1 MLDVQRAGAQ
11 AQIDRPARS
20 CRQIFTTFLDSDLQY
35 LHFNLNNDINNIDT
49 CCLLHRDT
57 ALWTK
62 CYTYRPKSLRNAAH
76 RTAVDPLSTTAWY
89 PRQDPRRMHDSEE
102 PPTIAVSHP
111 NVFWTVVH
119 RHPLGS
125 PSTARRTLREASVA
139 GHVGVFR
146 PPQ

>member
-20 CRQIFTTFLDSDLQY
+20 CRQIFTTFLNSDLQY
-35 LHFNLNNDINNIDT
+35 LHFNLNNDINNIDM
-49 CCLLHRDT
+49 CRF
-57 ALWTK
+57 
-62 CYTYRPKSLRNAAH
+62 SH
-76 RTAVDPLSTTAWY
+76 RTVEFCTRWYKQHPKFLETAAYRTTLDPLSTTAWY
-89 PRQDPRRMHDSEE
+89 PRQDPRRTHDSEE